1 MCGLGPVS
9 PPPPRSCRCRG
20 ALPARSRAQCSVYTA
35 VVAAA
40 EAVPCSVVE
49 PRLQHGHTHARD
61 TADPRHEDVLGEQL
75 VPPLHRPG
83 HHRQARHR
91 RWDTHK
97 HNLQRGCL
105 HQVTCPQDPSHSL
118 QIVV

>member
-1 MCGLGPVS
+1 MRTRTSLAAAAAQLPVA
-9 PPPPRSCRCRG
+9 R
-20 ALPARSRAQCSVYTA
+20 RSRPPGAGPSVVCGVYTA

-49 PRLQHGHTHARD
+49 PRLQHGHTHTRD

-83 HHRQARHR
+83 HHRQARDR
-91 RWDTHK
+91 RWDT
-97 HNLQRGCL
+97 
-105 HQVTCPQDPSHSL
+105 
-118 QIVV
+118 

>member
-91 RWDTHK
+91 RWDTV
-97 HNLQRGCL
+97 LQK
-105 HQVTCPQDPSHSL
+105 VTSEANPKVRNHGEGPY
-118 QIVV
+118 

>member
-1 MCGLGPVS
+1 MRTRTSLAAAAAQLPVA
-9 PPPPRSCRCRG
+9 R
-20 ALPARSRAQCSVYTA
+20 RSRPPGAGPSVVCGVYTA

-49 PRLQHGHTHARD
+49 PRLQHGHTHTRD

-91 RWDTHK
+91 RWDT
-97 HNLQRGCL
+97 
-105 HQVTCPQDPSHSL
+105 
-118 QIVV
+118 

>member
-1 MCGLGPVS
+1 MRTRTSLAAAAAQLPVA
-9 PPPPRSCRCRG
+9 R
-20 ALPARSRAQCSVYTA
+20 RSRPPGAGPSVVCGVYTA

-49 PRLQHGHTHARD
+49 PRLQHGHTNSLYRD
-61 TADPRHEDVLGEQL
+61 TADTADPLHEDVLGEQL

-91 RWDTHK
+91 RWDTQ

-105 HQVTCPQDPSHSL
+105 H
-118 QIVV
+118 

>member
-1 MCGLGPVS
+1 M
-9 PPPPRSCRCRG
+9 
-20 ALPARSRAQCSVYTA
+20 YTA

-49 PRLQHGHTHARD
+49 PRLQHGHTHTRDTAD

-91 RWDTHK
+91 RWDTQ

-105 HQVTCPQDPSHSL
+105 HQVTRLENPSLSL
-118 QIVV
+118 QIVVSSYRAVFVLSL